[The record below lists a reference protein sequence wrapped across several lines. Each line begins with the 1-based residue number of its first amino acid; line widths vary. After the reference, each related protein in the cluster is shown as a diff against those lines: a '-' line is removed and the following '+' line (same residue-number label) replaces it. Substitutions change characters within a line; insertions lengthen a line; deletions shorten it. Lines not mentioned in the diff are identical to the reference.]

1 MSARE
6 RVDWRPMQKA
16 PLLSSALA
24 LALALAPSRAGAA
37 APSDF
42 LDRYS
47 ITRGFRSG
55 QPTAIAIPQGGGQV
69 LFLRSGPRDRVQS
82 LWAFDVKSGSEREIL
97 NGAKLLGGGE
107 ETLSPEERARRER
120 LRLTSRGLSSFQ
132 LSRDGKSILV
142 PYSGRLFLFDR
153 GSGSSRELAAERA
166 GAPALPPAD
175 DPRLSPDGTKLALVR
190 NGELRVLDLAAAG
203 AGGAGPNSPER
214 VIARPES
221 AGVTY
226 GLPEFVAQEEMD
238 RFEGYWWSPDSRFLL
253 VQRNDESAL
262 ERLRIMDPSN
272 PTKAPEEHP
281 YPRPGMANA
290 DVRLA
295 IYPADGGTPVPVGWD
310 HAAWPYLCRVR
321 WADKGPLAIYLMDRR
336 QQQASLLSV
345 DPATGRTAPLLGE
358 HDAAWINLPDGA
370 PIWLPDGRTF
380 LWLSE
385 HDDTGPALEL
395 QQADATSRR
404 LTPAGLRVRKLLG
417 IDTQG
422 TRAWVLASDEPT
434 ETHLWSVDLKKP
446 WKVKRAN
453 PAIGIEDAVCSPDGG
468 TVVRWLAPEH
478 GATRWFVE
486 DAQGKPLG
494 ELKSVAED
502 PGVEPQVEWTRTG
515 PDSLRTFIVRPRDF
529 KQGQRYPVIDWAYA
543 GPHSQ
548 RVVRSAR
555 RYELEQ
561 WLADQ
566 GFIVLTVDG
575 HGTPGRG
582 RTFERAIRGDFIG
595 HAIDD
600 HKRALKELCARY
612 PEMDATRIGA
622 FGWSFGGF
630 YAAQA
635 VLHAPDVYKASVAG
649 APVVDW
655 HDYDTFYTERY
666 LGVPPVD
673 SAAYTR
679 SSVLLKAASLSRPLL
694 VIHGTADDNVYFVN
708 SLKLADALNRANRSW
723 SFLPLPGQTHI
734 VSAPEQVRQVYERS
748 LEFFHREL
756 GGISDA
762 APPRP

>member
-1 MSARE
+1 MRITTGVLAL
-6 RVDWRPMQKA
+6 VMLALVA
-16 PLLSSALA
+16 PLAH
-24 LALALAPSRAGAA
+24 AA

-47 ITRGFRSG
+47 LTRGFRSG
-55 QPTAIAIPQGGGQV
+55 QPTSIAIPKGGGQV

-82 LWAFDVKSGSEREIL
+82 LWAFDVKGAGEREL
-97 NGAKLLGGGE
+97 LTGAKLLGGGD
-107 ETLSPEERARRER
+107 ETLSPEEKARRER

-132 LSRDGKSILV
+132 LSSDGRSILV
-142 PYSGRLFLFDR
+142 PYSGRLFLYSRAD
-153 GSGSSRELAAERA
+153 GAVRELAAERP
-166 GAPALPPAD
+166 GGPVLPPAD
-175 DPRLSPDGTKLALVR
+175 DARLSPDGTRLAMVR
-190 NGELRVLDLAAAG
+190 NGELRVLDLA
-203 AGGAGPNSPER
+203 GGAEKVIASPE
-214 VIARPES
+214 S
-221 AGVTY
+221 TGVTY

-253 VQRNDESAL
+253 VQRNDESRL
-262 ERLRIMDPSN
+262 EKLRIMDPSS

-295 IYPADGGTPVPVGWD
+295 IYPVDGGKPVPIDWD
-310 HAAWPYLCRVR
+310 HKAWPYLCRVH
-321 WADKGPLAIYLMDRR
+321 WAEKGPLAIYLMDRK
-336 QQQASLLSV
+336 QQEASLLSV
-345 DPATGRTAPLLGE
+345 DPATGKTAPLLGE
-358 HDAAWINLPDGA
+358 HDAAWLNLPDGA
-370 PIWLPDGRTF
+370 PVWLPDGRTF
-380 LWLSE
+380 LWISE

-404 LTPAGLRVRKLLG
+404 LTPTGLRVRRLLG
-417 IDTQG
+417 IDETG
-422 TRAWVLASDEPT
+422 THAWVLASDEPT

-446 WKVKRAN
+446 WKAKRAS
-453 PAIGIEDAVCSPDGG
+453 PAAGVEDAVVSPDGG
-468 TVVRWLAPEH
+468 TLVRWLAPER
-478 GATRWFVE
+478 GTTRWFVE
-486 DAQGKPLG
+486 DAQGKALG

-502 PGVEPQVEWTRTG
+502 PGVEPQVEWTSVG
-515 PDSLRTFIVRPRDF
+515 KDSLRAFVVRPRDF
-529 KQGQRYPVIDWAYA
+529 HAGSRYPVIDWAYA

-548 RVVRSAR
+548 RVVHSAR
-555 RYELEQ
+555 RYLLEQ

-566 GFIVLTVDG
+566 GFIVVTVDG
-575 HGTPGRG
+575 HGTPARG
-582 RTFERAIRGDFIG
+582 RSFERAIRGDFIG
-595 HAIDD
+595 PAIDD
-600 HKRALKELCARY
+600 HKRALKELSSRY

-666 LGVPPVD
+666 LGVPPAD
-673 SAAYTR
+673 SAAYAR
-679 SSVLLKAASLSRPLL
+679 SSVLLKAATLSRPLL

-723 SFLPLPGQTHI
+723 SFMPLPGQTHI
-734 VSAPEQVRQVYERS
+734 VSAPEQVRQVYGRA

-756 GGISDA
+756 GGISDT
-762 APPRP
+762 APARP

>member
-1 MSARE
+1 MSARK
-6 RVDWRPMQKA
+6 RVDWRAMRFVPVLVLAAVVAA
-16 PLLSSALA
+16 PLA
-24 LALALAPSRAGAA
+24 RAA

-42 LDRYS
+42 LDRYAA
-47 ITRGFRSG
+47 TRGFRSG
-55 QPTAIAIPQGGGQV
+55 QPTAITIPKGGGQV
-69 LFLRSGPRDRVQS
+69 LFLRSGARDRTQS
-82 LWAFDVKSGSEREIL
+82 LWAFDVKSGSERVIL
-97 NGAKLLGGGE
+97 TGAKLLGGGE
-107 ETLSPEERARRER
+107 ETLSPEEKARRER
-120 LRLTSRGLSSFQ
+120 LRLTARGLSSFQ
-132 LSRDGKSILV
+132 LSRDGSAILV
-142 PYSGRLFLFDR
+142 PYSGRLFLYDR
-153 GSGSSRELAAERA
+153 ANGTSRELAAERA
-166 GAPALPPAD
+166 GGPALPPAD
-175 DPRLSPDGTKLALVR
+175 DARLSPDGTRLALVR
-190 NGELRVLDLAAAG
+190 NGELRVLDLA
-203 AGGAGPNSPER
+203 GGAEKVVAS
-214 VIARPES
+214 PES

-238 RFEGYWWSPDSRFLL
+238 RFEGYWWSPDSRSLL

-262 ERLRIMDPSN
+262 EKLRIMDPSN

-295 IYPADGGTPVPVGWD
+295 IYPLDGGTPVAVEWD
-310 HAAWPYLCRVR
+310 HKAWPYLCRVA
-321 WADKGPLAIYLMDRR
+321 WPEKGPLAIYLMDRK
-336 QQQASLLSV
+336 QQEASLLSV
-345 DPATGRTAPLLGE
+345 DPATGKTAPLLGE
-358 HDAAWINLPDGA
+358 HDKAWINLPEGA
-370 PIWLPDGRTF
+370 PLWLPDGKTF
-380 LWLSE
+380 LWISE

-404 LTPAGLRVRKLLG
+404 LTPAGVRVRKLLG
-417 IDTQG
+417 TDEMG
-422 TRAWVLASDEPT
+422 TRAWVLASDEPA
-434 ETHLWSVDLKKP
+434 ETHLWLVDLKKP
-446 WKVKRAN
+446 WKVKRVGTA
-453 PAIGIEDAVCSPDGG
+453 AGVEDAVCSSDGG
-468 TVVRWLAPEH
+468 TLVRWLAPER
-478 GATRWFVE
+478 GATQWFVE
-486 DAQGKPLG
+486 DAQGKALG

-502 PGVEPQVEWTRTG
+502 PGIEPRVEWTRVG
-515 PDSLRTFIVRPRDF
+515 ADSLRAFIVRPRDF
-529 KQGQRYPVIDWAYA
+529 HAGSRYPVIDWAYA

-548 RVVRSAR
+548 RVVHSSR
-555 RYELEQ
+555 RYLLEQ

-566 GFIVLTVDG
+566 GFIVVTVDG

-582 RTFERAIRGDFIG
+582 RAFERAIRGDFIG
-595 HAIDD
+595 PAITD
-600 HKRALKELCARY
+600 HKLALKELCGRY

-635 VLHAPDVYKASVAG
+635 VLHAPEVYKASVAG

-666 LGVPPVD
+666 IGVPPAD

-679 SSVLLKAASLSRPLL
+679 SSVLLKASTLSRPLL

-734 VSAPEQVRQVYERS
+734 VSAPEQVRQVYGRA

-762 APPRP
+762 APARP

>member
-1 MSARE
+1 MNRRE
-6 RVDWRPMQKA
+6 RVDSRAMRTSRV
-16 PLLSSALA
+16 LVLA
-24 LALALAPSRAGAA
+24 LLVACAVGVRPAGAA
-37 APSDF
+37 ENF

-47 ITRGFRSG
+47 LTRGFRSG
-55 QPTAIAIPQGGGQV
+55 QPAAIAIPKGGGQV
-69 LFLRSGPRDRVQS
+69 LFLRSGPRDRTQT
-82 LWAFDVKSGSEREIL
+82 LWAFDTKTGSEREIL
-97 NGAKLLGGGE
+97 TGTKLLGGGE

-120 LRLTSRGLSSFQ
+120 LRMTARGLSSFQ
-132 LSRDGKSILV
+132 LSRDGRTILI

-153 GSGSSRELAAERA
+153 GSGTSRELAAARA

-175 DPRLSPDGTKLALVR
+175 DARLSPDGARLALVR
-190 NGELRVLDLAAAG
+190 DGELRVLDLAGSAA
-203 AGGAGPNSPER
+203 ER
-214 VIARPES
+214 VIASPES

-253 VQRNDESAL
+253 VQRTDASRL
-262 ERLRIMDPSN
+262 EKLRIMDPSN
-272 PTKAPEEHP
+272 PTQAPEANP

-295 IYPADGGTPVPVGWD
+295 IYPADGGTPVAVEWD
-310 HAAWPYLCRVR
+310 HKAWPYLCRVC
-321 WADKGPLAIYLMDRR
+321 WPEKGPLAIYLMDRR
-336 QQQASLLSV
+336 QQQASMLSV
-345 DPATGRTAPLLGE
+345 DPATGKTAPLLGE

-370 PIWLPDGRTF
+370 PVWLPDSRTF
-380 LWLSE
+380 LWISE

-404 LTPAGLRVRKLLG
+404 LTPAGLRVRRLLG
-417 IDTQG
+417 IDELA
-422 TRAWVLASDEPT
+422 TRAWVLASDEPS

-446 WKVKRAN
+446 WKAKRASLDV
-453 PAIGIEDAVCSPDGG
+453 GLEDAVVSPDGG
-468 TVVRWLAPEH
+468 TRVRWLAPER

-486 DAQGKPLG
+486 DAAGKPLG

-502 PGVEPQVEWTRTG
+502 PGVEPQVEWTRVG
-515 PDSLRTFIVRPRDF
+515 PDSLRAFIVRPRDF
-529 KQGQRYPVIDWAYA
+529 HAGSRYPVIDWAYA

-548 RVVRSAR
+548 RVVRSGR
-555 RYELEQ
+555 RYLLEQ

-582 RTFERAIRGDFIG
+582 RAFERAIRGDFIG
-595 HAIDD
+595 PAIQD
-600 HKRALKELCARY
+600 HTRALKELCARY
-612 PEMDATRIGA
+612 PELDGTRIGA

-635 VLHAPDVYKASVAG
+635 VLHAPETYKASVAG

-666 LGVPPVD
+666 LGVPPMD

-679 SSVLLKAASLSRPLL
+679 SSVLLKAATLSRPLL

-734 VSAPEQVRQVYERS
+734 VSAPEQVRQVYGRA

>member
-1 MSARE
+1 MNRRE
-6 RVDWRPMQKA
+6 RVDSRAMRT
-16 PLLSSALA
+16 SRVLA
-24 LALALAPSRAGAA
+24 LALLVACAVGVRPAGAA
-37 APSDF
+37 ENF

-47 ITRGFRSG
+47 LTRGFRSG
-55 QPTAIAIPQGGGQV
+55 QPAAIAIPKGGGQV
-69 LFLRSGPRDRVQS
+69 LFLRSGPRDRTQT
-82 LWAFDVKSGSEREIL
+82 LWAFDTKTGSEREIL
-97 NGAKLLGGGE
+97 TGAKLLGGGE

-120 LRLTSRGLSSFQ
+120 LRMTARGLSSFQ
-132 LSRDGKSILV
+132 LSRDGRTILI

-153 GSGSSRELAAERA
+153 GSGTSRELAAARA

-175 DPRLSPDGTKLALVR
+175 DARLSPDGARLALVR
-190 NGELRVLDLAAAG
+190 DGELRVLDLAGSG
-203 AGGAGPNSPER
+203 AER
-214 VIARPES
+214 VIASPES

-253 VQRNDESAL
+253 VQRTDASRL
-262 ERLRIMDPSN
+262 EKLRIMDPSN
-272 PTKAPEEHP
+272 PTQAPEANP

-295 IYPADGGTPVPVGWD
+295 IYPADGGTPVAVEWD
-310 HAAWPYLCRVR
+310 HKAWPYLCRVC
-321 WADKGPLAIYLMDRR
+321 WPEKGPLAIYLMDRR
-336 QQQASLLSV
+336 QQQASMLSV
-345 DPATGRTAPLLGE
+345 DPATGKTAPLLGE
-358 HDAAWINLPDGA
+358 HDTAWINLPDGA
-370 PIWLPDGRTF
+370 PLWLPDSRTF
-380 LWLSE
+380 LWISE

-404 LTPAGLRVRKLLG
+404 LTPAGLRVRRLLG
-417 IDTQG
+417 IDELA
-422 TRAWVLASDEPT
+422 TRAWVLASDEPS

-446 WKVKRAN
+446 WKAKRASLDV
-453 PAIGIEDAVCSPDGG
+453 GLEDAVVSPDGG
-468 TVVRWLAPEH
+468 TRVRWLAPER

-486 DAQGKPLG
+486 DAAGKPLG

-502 PGVEPQVEWTRTG
+502 PGVEPQVEWTRVG
-515 PDSLRTFIVRPRDF
+515 PDSLRAFIVRPRDF
-529 KQGQRYPVIDWAYA
+529 HAGSRYPVIDWAYA

-548 RVVRSAR
+548 RVVRSGR
-555 RYELEQ
+555 RYLLEQ

-582 RTFERAIRGDFIG
+582 RAFERAIRGDFIG
-595 HAIDD
+595 PAIQD
-600 HKRALKELCARY
+600 HTRALKELCARY
-612 PEMDATRIGA
+612 PELDATRIGA

-635 VLHAPDVYKASVAG
+635 VLHAPETYKASVAG

-666 LGVPPVD
+666 LGVPPMD

-679 SSVLLKAASLSRPLL
+679 SSVLLKAATLSRPLL

-734 VSAPEQVRQVYERS
+734 VSAPEQVRQVYGRA
-748 LEFFHREL
+748 LEFFRREL

-762 APPRP
+762 APQRP

>member
-1 MSARE
+1 MRS
-6 RVDWRPMQKA
+6 VRP
-16 PLLSSALA
+16 LSLA
-24 LALALAPSRAGAA
+24 LLLAIPFAAPCARGAA
-37 APSDF
+37 ASDF

-47 ITRGFRSG
+47 VTRGFRSG
-55 QPTAIAIPQGGGQV
+55 QPTSIAIPQGGGQV
-69 LFLRSGPRDRVQS
+69 LFLRSGPRDRTQS
-82 LWAFDVKSGSEREIL
+82 LWTYDVNSHVEREL
-97 NGAKLLGGGE
+97 LTGPKLLGGSE
-107 ETLSPEERARRER
+107 ETLSPEEKARRER
-120 LRLTSRGLSSFQ
+120 LRLTARGLSAFQ
-132 LSRDGKSILV
+132 LSHDGKSILV
-142 PYSGRLFLFDR
+142 PYSGRLFLYSRTD
-153 GSGSSRELAAERA
+153 GSVHELAAARA

-175 DPRLSPDGTKLALVR
+175 DARLSPDGTKLALVR
-190 NGELRVLDLAAAG
+190 DGEMRVLDVGTAG
-203 AGGAGPNSPER
+203 ASGAGLER

-253 VQRNDESAL
+253 VQRSDESAL
-262 ERLRIMDPSN
+262 EKLRIMDPSN

-281 YPRPGMANA
+281 YPRPGMLNA

-295 IYPADGGTPVPVGWD
+295 IYPVEGGSPVAVEWD
-310 HAAWPYLCRVR
+310 RKAWPYLCRVK
-321 WADKGPLAIYLMDRR
+321 WPEKGPLAIYVMDRK
-336 QQQASLLSV
+336 QQQASMLSV

-370 PIWLPDGRTF
+370 PLWLPDGKTF
-380 LWLSE
+380 LWISE
-385 HDDTGPALEL
+385 HDDAGPALEL
-395 QQADATSRR
+395 QLADASSRR
-404 LTPAGLRVRKLLG
+404 LTPAGLRVHRLLG
-417 IDTQG
+417 IDPQG
-422 TRAWVLASDEPT
+422 AHAWVLASDEPT
-434 ETHLWSVDLKKP
+434 ETQLWSVDLKKP
-446 WKVKRAN
+446 WKVKRDA
-453 PAIGIEDAVCSPDGG
+453 PEAGVEDAVVSPDGG
-468 TVVRWLAPEH
+468 TRVRWLAPEH

-486 DAQGKPLG
+486 DAQAKPLG

-502 PGVEPQVEWTRTG
+502 PGVEPVVEWTRVG
-515 PDSLRTFIVRPRDF
+515 PDSLRAFIVRPRDF
-529 KQGQRYPVIDWAYA
+529 HAGSRYPVIDWAYA

-548 RVVRSAR
+548 RVMKSSR
-555 RYELEQ
+555 RYLLEQ

-566 GFIVLTVDG
+566 GFIVVTMDG
-575 HGTPGRG
+575 HGTPWRG
-582 RTFERAIRGDFIG
+582 RAFERAIRGDFIG
-595 HAIDD
+595 PALSD
-600 HKRALKELCARY
+600 HTRSLKELCARY

-635 VLHAPDVYKASVAG
+635 VMHAPETYKASVAG

-666 LGVPPVD
+666 LGVPPAD
-673 SAAYTR
+673 STAYTR
-679 SSVLLKAASLSRPLL
+679 SSVLLKASSLSRPLL

-734 VSAPEQVRQVYERS
+734 VSAPEQVRQVYGRA

-756 GGISDA
+756 GGVGDA

>member
-6 RVDWRPMQKA
+6 RVDSRAMRT
-16 PLLSSALA
+16 LRTLA
-24 LALALAPSRAGAA
+24 LALLFVMPVAGSAA
-37 APSDF
+37 AAESF

-47 ITRGFRSG
+47 LTRGFRSG
-55 QPTAIAIPQGGGQV
+55 QPTAIAIPKGGGQV
-69 LFLRSGPRDRVQS
+69 LFLRSGARDRTQS
-82 LWAFDVKSGSEREIL
+82 LWAFDTKTGSEREIVT
-97 NGAKLLGGGE
+97 GAKLLGGGAE
-107 ETLSPEERARRER
+107 MLSPEEKARRER
-120 LRLTSRGLSSFQ
+120 LRLTARGLSSFQ
-132 LSRDGKSILV
+132 LSRDGASLLI
-142 PYSGRLFLFDR
+142 PYSGRLFLVNR
-153 GSGSSRELAAERA
+153 SSGAARELAADRP
-166 GAPALPPAD
+166 GGPSLRPAD
-175 DPRLSPDGTKLALVR
+175 DARLSPDGASLALVR
-190 NGELRVLDLAAAG
+190 NGELRVLDVGNAGAAG
-203 AGGAGPNSPER
+203 AGGGVER
-214 VIARPES
+214 VIASPES
-221 AGVTY
+221 AGVSY

-238 RFEGYWWSPDSRFLL
+238 RFEGYWWSPDSHFLL
-253 VQRNDESAL
+253 VQRTDASAL
-262 ERLRIMDPSN
+262 EKLRIMDPSN
-272 PTKAPEEHP
+272 PTQAPEENP

-295 IYPADGGTPVPVGWD
+295 IYPVAGGTPVPVDWD
-310 HAAWPYLCRVR
+310 RKAWPYLCRVH
-321 WADKGPLAIYLMDRR
+321 WAEKGPLAIYVMDRR
-336 QQQASLLSV
+336 QQEASMLSV
-345 DPATGRTAPLLGE
+345 DPATGKTAPLLGE
-358 HDAAWINLPDGA
+358 HDKAWINLPDGA
-370 PIWLPDGRTF
+370 PIWLPDGKTF
-380 LWLSE
+380 LWISE

-417 IDTQG
+417 IDELA

-446 WKVKRAN
+446 WKAKRAS
-453 PAIGIEDAVCSPDGG
+453 PDAGLEDAVISPDGG
-468 TVVRWLAPEH
+468 TRVRWLAPEH
-478 GATRWFVE
+478 GATRWWVE
-486 DAQGKPLG
+486 DAAGKPLG
-494 ELKSVAED
+494 ELRSVAED
-502 PGVEPQVEWTRTG
+502 PGVEPQVEWTPVG
-515 PDSLRTFIVRPRDF
+515 ADSLRAFVVRPRDF
-529 KQGQRYPVIDWAYA
+529 HAGSRYPVIDWAYA

-548 RVVRSAR
+548 RVVHSGR
-555 RYELEQ
+555 RYLLEQ

-566 GFIVLTVDG
+566 GFIVVTVDG

-582 RTFERAIRGDFIG
+582 RAFERAIRGDFIG
-595 HAIDD
+595 PAIED

-635 VLHAPDVYKASVAG
+635 VLHAPETYKASVAG

-666 LGVPPVD
+666 LGVPPLD

-679 SSVLLKAASLSRPLL
+679 SSVLLKASTLSRPLL

-723 SFLPLPGQTHI
+723 SFMPLPGQTHI
-734 VSAPEQVRQVYERS
+734 VSAPEQVRQVYGRA

-762 APPRP
+762 APTRP

>member
-1 MSARE
+1 MRISTVITSIAAVALLVPAAR
-6 RVDWRPMQKA
+6 
-16 PLLSSALA
+16 
-24 LALALAPSRAGAA
+24 AA

-47 ITRGFRSG
+47 LTRGFRSG
-55 QPTAIAIPQGGGQV
+55 QPTAIAIPKGGEQV
-69 LFLRSGPRDRVQS
+69 LFLRSGPRDRVQT
-82 LWAFDVKSGSEREIL
+82 LWAFDPKSGSEREIVT
-97 NGAKLLGGGE
+97 GAKLLGGGE
-107 ETLSPEERARRER
+107 ETLSPEEKARRER
-120 LRLTSRGLSSFQ
+120 LRLTARGLSSFQ
-132 LSRDGKSILV
+132 LSRDGSTILI
-142 PYSGRLFLFDR
+142 PYSGRLFLYDR
-153 GSGSSRELAAERA
+153 ASSTTRELAADHQ
-166 GAPALPPAD
+166 GAPARAPAD
-175 DPRLSPDGTKLALVR
+175 DARLSPDGARLALVR
-190 NGELRVLDLAAAG
+190 DGQLRVLDVAG
-203 AGGAGPNSPER
+203 SGAER
-214 VIARPES
+214 VIASPES

-253 VQRNDESAL
+253 VQRTDASAL
-262 ERLRIMDPSN
+262 EKLRIMDPSN
-272 PTKAPEEHP
+272 PTKAPEENP
-281 YPRPGMANA
+281 YPRPGMVNA

-295 IYPADGGTPVPVGWD
+295 IYPVEGGTPVAVDWNRL
-310 HAAWPYLCRVR
+310 AWPYLCRVR
-321 WADKGPLAIYLMDRR
+321 WAEKGPLAIYVMDRR
-336 QQQASLLSV
+336 QQQGSMLSV
-345 DPATGRTAPLLGE
+345 DPATGKTAPLLGE

-370 PIWLPDGRTF
+370 PIWMPDGKTF
-380 LWLSE
+380 LWISE

-404 LTPAGLRVRKLLG
+404 LTPAGLRVRRLLG
-417 IDTQG
+417 IDELG

-446 WKVKRAN
+446 WKAKRAS
-453 PAIGIEDAVCSPDGG
+453 PDAGLEDAVLSPDGG
-468 TVVRWLAPEH
+468 LRARWLAPEH

-486 DAQGKPLG
+486 DAQGKSLG
-494 ELKSVAED
+494 ELKSVAEE
-502 PGVEPQVEWTRTG
+502 PGVEPQVEWTRVG
-515 PDSLRTFIVRPRDF
+515 SDSLRAFVVRPRDF
-529 KQGQRYPVIDWAYA
+529 SAGSRYTVIDWAYA

-548 RVVRSAR
+548 RVVHSGR
-555 RYELEQ
+555 RYLLEQ

-566 GFIVLTVDG
+566 GFVVVTVDG

-582 RTFERAIRGDFIG
+582 RAFERAIRGDFIG
-595 HAIDD
+595 PALQD
-600 HKRALKELCARY
+600 HTRALKELCARY

-635 VLHAPDVYKASVAG
+635 VLHAPETYKASVAG

-666 LGVPPVD
+666 LGVPPLD

-679 SSVLLKAASLSRPLL
+679 SSVLLKAATLSRPLL

-723 SFLPLPGQTHI
+723 SFMPLPGQTHI
-734 VSAPEQVRQVYERS
+734 VSAPEQVRQVYGRA

>member
-1 MSARE
+1 MRVRG
-6 RVDWRPMQKA
+6 RVDCRAMRAPWRLA
-16 PLLSSALA
+16 RVLA
-24 LALALAPSRAGAA
+24 LAAGIAIPQARAA
-37 APSDF
+37 APPDF
-42 LDRYS
+42 LDRYAL
-47 ITRGFRSG
+47 TRGFRSG
-55 QPTAIAIPQGGGQV
+55 QPTAIAIPKGDDEV

-82 LWAFDVKSGSEREIL
+82 LWAFDVKRGSEREIL
-97 NGAKLLGGGE
+97 TGAKLLGGGA
-107 ETLSPEERARRER
+107 ETLSPEEKARRER
-120 LRLTSRGLSSFQ
+120 LRLTARGLSSFQ
-132 LSRDGKSILV
+132 LSRDGRTILV
-142 PYSGRLFLFDR
+142 PYSGRIFLVDR
-153 GSGSSRELAAERA
+153 GSGSVRELAAARA
-166 GAPALPPAD
+166 GAPELPPAD
-175 DPRLSPDGTKLALVR
+175 DPRLSPDGTRLALVR
-190 NGELRVLDLAAAG
+190 NGELRVLDVAG
-203 AGGAGPNSPER
+203 NAPER
-214 VIARPES
+214 VIASPES

-253 VQRNDESAL
+253 VQRTDASAL
-262 ERLRIMDPSN
+262 EKLRIMDPSN
-272 PTKAPEEHP
+272 PTRAPEENP

-295 IYPADGGTPVPVGWD
+295 IYPVEGGTPVTIDWD
-310 HAAWPYLCRVR
+310 HKAWPYLCRVR
-321 WADKGPLAIYLMDRR
+321 WDEKGPLAIYLMDRK
-336 QQQASLLSV
+336 QQEASLLSV
-345 DPATGRTAPLLGE
+345 DPATGHTAPLLGE
-358 HDAAWINLPDGA
+358 HDTAWINLPEGA
-370 PIWLPDGRTF
+370 PVWLPDGKAF
-380 LWLSE
+380 LWISE

-417 IDTQG
+417 IDALG
-422 TRAWVLASDEPT
+422 ARAWVLASDEPT

-446 WKVKRAN
+446 WKAKRVSAA
-453 PAIGIEDAVCSPDGG
+453 PGVEDAVCSPDGG
-468 TVVRWLAPEH
+468 TIVRWLAPER

-494 ELKSVAED
+494 ELQSVAEE
-502 PGVEPQVEWTRTG
+502 PGIEPQVEWTRVG
-515 PDSLRTFIVRPRDF
+515 ADSLRAFIVRPRDF
-529 KQGQRYPVIDWAYA
+529 RAGSRYPVIDWAYA

-548 RVVRSAR
+548 RVVRAAR
-555 RYELEQ
+555 RYLLEQ

-582 RTFERAIRGDFIG
+582 RSFERAIRGDFIG
-595 HAIDD
+595 PALED
-600 HKRALKELCARY
+600 HKRALKALCARY

-630 YAAQA
+630 YAAEA
-635 VLHAPDVYKASVAG
+635 VLHAPETYKASVAG

-666 LGVPPVD
+666 LGVPPAD
-673 SAAYTR
+673 SVAYSR
-679 SSVLLKAASLSRPLL
+679 SSVLLKAATLSRPLL
-694 VIHGTADDNVYFVN
+694 VIHGTADDNVYFIN

-734 VSAPEQVRQVYERS
+734 VSAPEQVRQVYGRA

-762 APPRP
+762 APARP